1 MDRFRAVNLFAGS
14 IPAPASSSHAGL
26 LRNGDFLRRQPIFDW
41 MGDVRLDA
49 RSILGKIDNR
59 SARKAR
65 NEIRPPK
72 LTSPA
77 EPERCAV
84 AFEEHPRRR

>member
-1 MDRFRAVNLFAGS
+1 MLLQIRPKENHGN
-14 IPAPASSSHAGL
+14 ASPRL
-26 LRNGDFLRRQPIFDW
+26 QPIFDLD
-41 MGDVRLDA
+41 GDVRLGA
-49 RSILGKIDNR
+49 RSIQGKIDNR
-59 SARKAR
+59 SAREAR
-65 NEIRPPK
+65 NEIRPSK